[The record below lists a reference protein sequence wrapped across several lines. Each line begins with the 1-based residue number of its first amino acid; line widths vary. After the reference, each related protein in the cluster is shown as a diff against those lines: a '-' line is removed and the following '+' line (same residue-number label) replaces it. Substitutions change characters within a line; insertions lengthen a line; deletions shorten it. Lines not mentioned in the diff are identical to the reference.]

1 MKVVARLGEYLPQV
15 QVKMAT
21 NKNQIITLLLFVGFE
36 QVELERLADV
46 VFGV

>member
-21 NKNQIITLLLFVGFE
+21 NKNQIITLLLCVGFE

-46 VFGV
+46 GFGL